1 MSMSKIVVF
10 GSVNVDY
17 VAQVERLPGPGETIK
32 TDHYEALPGGKGA
45 NQALAAARNAA
56 RTSMVGAIG
65 SDGLEA
71 VSLRQLSAD
80 GVDVSA
86 VKTRDGA
93 SGLAMIAVD
102 AKGENQ
108 IVVVSGANASAAAS
122 DVPLLATS
130 DALVTQNEISWS
142 QTAAAHAAAKQTGST
157 VIHNAAPAHALGRA
171 ELANIDILVVNEHEL
186 TMAAPASADASDG
199 EKANSLLGLGVGA
212 VVLTLGAEGA
222 CLYRAGADPISVA
235 AVPTAVVDT
244 TGAGDA
250 FVGALAAAIAAG
262 EDLAAGVATAN
273 AYAARVCGV
282 MGAQT
287 TLPG

>member
-1 MSMSKIVVF
+1 MSKIVVF

-80 GVDVSA
+80 GVDVAA

-157 VIHNAAPAHALGRA
+157 VIHNAAPAHALNRA

>member
-1 MSMSKIVVF
+1 MSKIVVF

-122 DVPLLATS
+122 DVPKLATS

-157 VIHNAAPAHALGRA
+157 VIHNAAPAHALNGA

>member
-1 MSMSKIVVF
+1 MSKIVVF

-32 TDHYEALPGGKGA
+32 TNHYEALPGGKGA

-122 DVPLLATS
+122 DVPVLATS

-157 VIHNAAPAHALGRA
+157 VIHNAAPAHALNRA

-199 EKANSLLGLGVGA
+199 EKADSLLGLGVGA

-235 AVPTAVVDT
+235 AVSTAVVDT

-250 FVGALAAAIAAG
+250 FVGALAAAVAAG

>member
-1 MSMSKIVVF
+1 MSKIVVF

-122 DVPLLATS
+122 DVPVLATS

-142 QTAAAHAAAKQTGST
+142 QSAAAHAAAKQTGST
-157 VIHNAAPAHALGRA
+157 VIHNAAPAHALNRA

-199 EKANSLLGLGVGA
+199 EKADSLLGLGVGA

-250 FVGALAAAIAAG
+250 FVGALAAAVAAG

>member
-1 MSMSKIVVF
+1 MSKIVVF

-122 DVPLLATS
+122 DVPVLATS

-157 VIHNAAPAHALGRA
+157 VIHNAAPAHALNRA

-199 EKANSLLGLGVGA
+199 EKADSLLGLGVGA

-250 FVGALAAAIAAG
+250 FVGALAAAVAAG

>member
-1 MSMSKIVVF
+1 MSKIVVF

-86 VKTRDGA
+86 VKIRDGA

-122 DVPLLATS
+122 DVPVLATS

-157 VIHNAAPAHALGRA
+157 VIHNAAPAHALNRA

-199 EKANSLLGLGVGA
+199 EKADSLLGLGVGA

-250 FVGALAAAIAAG
+250 FVGALAAAVAAG

>member
-1 MSMSKIVVF
+1 MSKIVVF

-122 DVPLLATS
+122 DVPVLAAS

-157 VIHNAAPAHALGRA
+157 VIHNAAPAHALNRA

-199 EKANSLLGLGVGA
+199 EKADSLLGLGVGA

-235 AVPTAVVDT
+235 AVSTAVVDT

-250 FVGALAAAIAAG
+250 FVGALAAAVAAG

>member
-1 MSMSKIVVF
+1 MSKIVVF

-56 RTSMVGAIG
+56 RTSMVGAVG

-122 DVPLLATS
+122 DVPVLAAS

-157 VIHNAAPAHALGRA
+157 VIHNAAPAHALNRA

-199 EKANSLLGLGVGA
+199 EKADSLLGLGVGA

>member
-1 MSMSKIVVF
+1 MSKIVVF

-157 VIHNAAPAHALGRA
+157 VIHNAAPAHALNRA

>member
-1 MSMSKIVVF
+1 MSKIVVF

-45 NQALAAARNAA
+45 NQALAAARNMG

-71 VSLRQLSAD
+71 VSLRQLIAD
-80 GVDVSA
+80 GVDVSG
-86 VKTRDGA
+86 VKACDGA

-108 IVVVSGANASAAAS
+108 IVVVSGANASADAS
-122 DVPLLATS
+122 DLPVLTSS
-130 DALVTQNEISWS
+130 DALVTQNEISWP
-142 QTAAAHAAAKQTGST
+142 QTALAHAFAKQAGAT
-157 VIHNAAPAHALGRA
+157 VIHNAAPAHAMNAA
-171 ELANIDILVVNEHEL
+171 ELANIDILIVNEHEL
-186 TMAAPASADASDG
+186 SLAAQAAVEATDG
-199 EKANSLLGLGVGA
+199 QKAESLLVLGVGA

-222 CLYRAGADPISVA
+222 RLYGASADPVA
-235 AVPTAVVDT
+235 VDAVPTTVVDT

-250 FVGALAAAIAAG
+250 FVGALAAAVASG
-262 EDLAAGVATAN
+262 EELAAGLAKAN

-287 TLPG
+287 SLEG

>member
-1 MSMSKIVVF
+1 MSKIVVF

-199 EKANSLLGLGVGA
+199 EKADSLLGLGVGA

>member
-1 MSMSKIVVF
+1 
-10 GSVNVDY
+10 
-17 VAQVERLPGPGETIK
+17 
-32 TDHYEALPGGKGA
+32 
-45 NQALAAARNAA
+45 
-56 RTSMVGAIG
+56 MVGAIG

-122 DVPLLATS
+122 DVPVLATS
-130 DALVTQNEISWS
+130 DALVTQNEISWT

-157 VIHNAAPAHALGRA
+157 VIHNAAPAHALNRA

>member
-1 MSMSKIVVF
+1 MSKIVVF

-122 DVPLLATS
+122 DVPVLAAS

-157 VIHNAAPAHALGRA
+157 VIHNAAPAHALNRA

-186 TMAAPASADASDG
+186 TMAAPASADAGDG
-199 EKANSLLGLGVGA
+199 EKADSLLGLGVGA

-250 FVGALAAAIAAG
+250 FVGALAAAVAAG

>member
-1 MSMSKIVVF
+1 
-10 GSVNVDY
+10 
-17 VAQVERLPGPGETIK
+17 
-32 TDHYEALPGGKGA
+32 
-45 NQALAAARNAA
+45 
-56 RTSMVGAIG
+56 
-65 SDGLEA
+65 
-71 VSLRQLSAD
+71 
-80 GVDVSA
+80 
-86 VKTRDGA
+86 
-93 SGLAMIAVD
+93 MIAVD

-157 VIHNAAPAHALGRA
+157 VIHNAAPAHALNRA

>member
-157 VIHNAAPAHALGRA
+157 VIHNAAPAHALNRA

>member
-1 MSMSKIVVF
+1 MSKIVVF

-262 EDLAAGVATAN
+262 EDLTAGVATAN